1 MRPDD
6 RCKTSEMLFITI
18 GNNKCHEKYIFSS
31 SKSTIYKLQNNIYKI
46 SFDNKTIEKI
56 NLSPIFRDPLVKAAL
71 PKTSFHFDAPP
82 LVNTL
87 INLIV
92 SKIFSFHKFV
102 NNFNEDIFLDD
113 YFILF

>member
-18 GNNKCHEKYIFSS
+18 GNNECHEKFIFSS
-31 SKSTIYKLQNNIYKI
+31 SENIYKI

-71 PKTSFHFDAPP
+71 PKTSFHFDAPA

-87 INLIV
+87 INLRV
-92 SKIFSFHKFV
+92 SKMFSFHKFV